1 MKSLKISLNRL
12 MIMGISMIALMSILI
27 GCSSSSG
34 SGGSGGSVPSF
45 LNGLPTSQLSASQND
60 SIVVTALGQII
71 PSSPLS
77 NNTNAG
83 YVITDEAESAD
94 PLYLFNNYY
103 CSPYYC
109 ISAGNIFNNNNTTY
123 YLTDVTPTTI
133 SGAGLQQNGGIY
145 TTDVTLSW
153 VNAKDTYY
161 DQYNSLENVTETDNG
176 DLKEH
181 GTYSYIQGNAS
192 IPEEANLNSL
202 VQYADGSQE
211 QDSNSYSASWNAQGF
226 TDGSQSFSINNKY
239 NGNGSSTI
247 HYTPASNFTDYT
259 TGYKLSDITAT
270 GWSAYNY
277 NMTGTLNNLDYN
289 ENDGGSYNE
298 NGTVFSGTADT
309 MNVQGVNGQV
319 ISLQEQFSGT
329 TFTVSGNA
337 TFGEI
342 YEEKINGQ
350 VVSQPP
356 TPPDFSGK
364 VTVTLNNLIFDNS
377 SCYGSWPS
385 NGTIAVN
392 SDKNIYTYDF
402 SINSNGSNC
411 GCANV
416 SVNGGN
422 ATLDCN
428 LSSAQPVY
436 LSLSSL
442 QGTKAQSRMKSPFGQ
457 IFLIK

>member
-1 MKSLKISLNRL
+1 MAVVLVTGLL
-12 MIMGISMIALMSILI
+12 LAGL
-27 GCSSSSG
+27 GCSSSSSS
-34 SGGSGGSVPSF
+34 SGNSVAAAIG
-45 LNGLPTSQLSASQND
+45 GLPDAQLSAGQND

-83 YVITDEAESAD
+83 YVITNEAESAD
-94 PLYLFNNYY
+94 PFYLFNNYY
-103 CSPYYC
+103 CSSYYC
-109 ISAGNIFNNNNTTY
+109 ISAGSIFNNYNITY

-153 VNAKDTYY
+153 VNAKDT
-161 DQYNSLENVTETDNG
+161 SASFMTETDNG

-202 VQYADGSQE
+202 LQFADGSQE
-211 QDSNSYSASWNAQGF
+211 QVSQSYSASRNAQGF
-226 TDGSQSFSINNKY
+226 TPGSQSFSINGTLNT
-239 NGNGSSTI
+239 NGNA
-247 HYTPASNFTDYT
+247 HAHFTPASNFTDYT
-259 TGYKLSDITAT
+259 TGYKLSDVTAN
-270 GWSAYNY
+270 GWNAYNY
-277 NMTGTLNNLDYN
+277 NMTGTLTQLNYN
-289 ENDGGSYNE
+289 ENDGGSNNE
-298 NGTVFSGTADT
+298 NGTIFSSTAGTIS
-309 MNVQGVNGQV
+309 VQGVSGQI
-319 ISLQEQFSGT
+319 ISLQEQFSAT

-337 TFGEI
+337 TFGEF

-356 TPPDFSGK
+356 VPPDFSGK
-364 VTVTLNNLIFDNS
+364 VTVMLKNLIFDNA
-377 SCYGSWPS
+377 SCSGSWPS
-385 NGTIAVN
+385 NGTITVN

-416 SVNGGN
+416 SVNGGS
-422 ATLDCN
+422 AARDCN

-436 LSLSSL
+436 LSLSSMS
-442 QGTKAQSRMKSPFGQ
+442 KAQSPSKVKSPIGRML
-457 IFLIK
+457 LIK

>member
-1 MKSLKISLNRL
+1 MNKKKVS
-12 MIMGISMIALMSILI
+12 IAVVLVTGLLLAGL
-27 GCSSSSG
+27 GCSSSSSS
-34 SGGSGGSVPSF
+34 SGNSVAGAIG
-45 LNGLPTSQLSASQND
+45 GLPDAQLSAGQND

-71 PSSPLS
+71 PSSPLL

-83 YVITDEAESAD
+83 YVITAEAQSAD
-94 PLYLFNNYY
+94 PFYLYNNYCY
-103 CSPYYC
+103 HFYC
-109 ISAGNIFNNNNTTY
+109 ISAGSIFNTNNISY
-123 YLTDVTPTTI
+123 YLTPVTPTTI

-153 VNAKDTYY
+153 VNAKDT
-161 DQYNSLENVTETDNG
+161 SASFMTETDNG

-202 VQYADGSQE
+202 LQFADGSQE
-211 QDSNSYSASWNAQGF
+211 QVSQGYSASWNAQGF
-226 TDGSQSFSINNKY
+226 TPGSQSFSINNTFNT
-239 NGNGSSTI
+239 NGNA
-247 HYTPASNFTDYT
+247 HAHFTPASNFTDYT
-259 TGYKLSDITAT
+259 TGYKLSDVT
-270 GWSAYNY
+270 GNGWYAYNY
-277 NMTGTLNNLDYN
+277 NMTGTLTQLNYN
-289 ENDGGSYNE
+289 ENDGSSNNE
-298 NGTVFSGTADT
+298 NGTIFSSTAGTIS
-309 MNVQGVNGQV
+309 VQGVSGQI

-356 TPPDFSGK
+356 APPDFSGK

-377 SCYGSWPS
+377 SCYGSWPL

-416 SVNGGN
+416 SVNGGS

-436 LSLSSL
+436 LSLSSMR
-442 QGTKAQSRMKSPFGQ
+442 KAQSPSKVKSPIGQ
-457 IFLIK
+457 MLLIK